1 MTSVSRP
8 AAPPVADRQPRRRLA
23 PGLPGALALALS
35 LLACYGTLAAVTAL
49 SALGVTLAL
58 HEGLWA
64 GTIVLFALLA
74 LAAVVAG
81 RERHGRLAPSLSAL
95 AGTLLLGYV
104 MFVEF
109 TRVLELVAFALLA
122 LAVVWDARLGRRP
135 AGAGTAASDVN
146 S

>member
-8 AAPPVADRQPRRRLA
+8 AAPLAADRQPRWRLA
-23 PGLPGALALALS
+23 PGLPGALALVLS
-35 LLACYGTLAAVTAL
+35 LLACYGTLAAVAAL

-58 HEGLWA
+58 HEGVWA

-81 RERHGRLAPSLSAL
+81 RARHGRLAPSLLAL

-104 MFVEF
+104 MFVDF
-109 TRVLELVAFALLA
+109 ARLLELVAFALLA
-122 LAVVWDARLGRRP
+122 LAVIWDARLGRRRV
-135 AGAGTAASDVN
+135 GTVTSG
-146 S
+146 